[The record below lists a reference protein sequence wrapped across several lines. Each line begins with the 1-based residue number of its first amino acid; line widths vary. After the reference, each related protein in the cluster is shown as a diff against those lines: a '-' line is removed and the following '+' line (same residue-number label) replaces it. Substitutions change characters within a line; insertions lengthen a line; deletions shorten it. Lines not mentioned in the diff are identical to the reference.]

1 MIRLTLPLLLL
12 FFTSSLIAQDTLNRT
27 DAQGRRPGIWTKT
40 DTAGHKVYEGRFLNG
55 KPTGEFRYFYPSGK
69 VKAVSKVSHNGRYAD
84 AVSYYPNGKKMA
96 EGRYID
102 EKKDSLWTFYGELDG
117 AMASQDM
124 YRQGKLNG
132 ESRIFYPEG
141 SPSEVF
147 EYRDGVKDG
156 KWEQYYPD
164 GKLKLKGNF
173 KGGDKA
179 GPFQTWY
186 ASGTP
191 MMSGQ
196 YRDGHQDGT
205 WTFFDDKGK
214 ISRKET
220 YREGWKIAVD
230 SVGVKH

>member
-1 MIRLTLPLLLL
+1 MIRLALPLLLL
-12 FFTSSLIAQDTLNRT
+12 IFHFSLSAQDTVNRT
-27 DAQGRRPGIWTKT
+27 DPQGRRQGFWRKT
-40 DTAGHKVYEGRFLNG
+40 DSAGHAVYEGRFRDG
-55 KPTGEFRYFYPSGK
+55 KPSGEFRYYYPTGK
-69 VKAVSKVSHNGRYAD
+69 LKAVSVVSGAGRFAD

-96 EGRYID
+96 EGRYVD
-102 EKKDSLWTFYGELDG
+102 EKKDSVWTFYGELDG
-117 AMASQDM
+117 AMASKET
-124 YRQGKLNG
+124 YRQGRLNG
-132 ESRIFYPEG
+132 ESRIYYPEG
-141 SPSEVF
+141 TPSELFV
-147 EYRDGVKDG
+147 YRDGVKDG

-164 GKLKLKGNF
+164 GKLKLKGSY
-173 KGGDKA
+173 KTGDKA

-220 YREGWKIAVD
+220 YREGWKVAVD
-230 SVGVKH
+230 STGTSR